1 VSALAVE
8 SEYIGAACG
17 ANDVFDIEVAIK
29 GLLADPT
36 LASMK
41 LPRTLSSEQRKHVK
55 KIVEQHHE
63 LKCESFGLGE
73 DRQMHLFKR
82 NSGDKQLHNN
92 VSGDRMS
99 DCSPQSV
106 RVKNTFIDDW
116 IQTDGMPADG
126 RIVQSMPHNMFAQR
140 LSAEMSGHVTSA
152 GQEFNEAHE
161 DRHTYEVTTGAGCRI
176 AAKPG
181 VDEHQYALGTEVVID
196 GLVKAP
202 MFNGASGI
210 IQSWDADSQRYDIL
224 LTVATSGGQRW
235 AKVKGDNLRLAM
247 PCYLPAQPISFGSFD
262 P

>member
-1 VSALAVE
+1 MVCLPAVE

-17 ANDVFDIEVAIK
+17 TNEAFDIEVAIK

-36 LASMK
+36 HASMK
-41 LPRTLSSEQRKHVK
+41 LPRALSAEQRKHVK
-55 KIVEQHHE
+55 KIIEQHPE

-82 NSGDKQLHNN
+82 NSGDNQLHNH

-116 IQTDGMPADG
+116 IQPDGMPADG

-140 LSAEMSGHVTSA
+140 LSAEMSGHVASA
-152 GQEFNEAHE
+152 GQEFNEVAA
-161 DRHTYEVTTGAGCRI
+161 RAGCRI
-176 AAKPG
+176 AAKPA

-247 PCYLPAQPISFGSFD
+247 PGYLPAQPISFGSFD